1 LVNTISGE
9 KDVTGRLI
17 TVTGGDLGKGGY
29 QSAFKSALVEVDE
42 LNPSIVSFYLKYLFL
57 SSVFVVVV
65 WA

>member
-17 TVTGGDLGKGGY
+17 TVIGKDLGKEGY
-29 QSAFKSALVEVDE
+29 QSAFKSALVKVNK
-42 LNPSIVSFYLKYLFL
+42 LNSFIVSFYLKYLFL

-65 WA
+65 